1 MNKTRAVF
9 CWSGGKDSS
18 LALYRVLQSGDWDIR
33 YLLTTLN
40 GHHRRISMH
49 GVQEAL
55 LDTQASAIGIP
66 QMKVFTYEA
75 SNSEYEQ
82 QMEKALLQAK
92 AEGIAHV
99 IFGDIFLE
107 DLRVYREQ
115 QLERVGM
122 KAVFPLWKQDT
133 RELLADFL
141 KLGFKTITCCVN
153 DAYLNQ
159 TQVGKIIDTDFIDQL
174 PLAVDPCG
182 ENGEFHTFCF
192 DGPLFTHP
200 VSFTIA
206 EKIYQPLVM
215 KEGDCPVSDDGQ
227 QTKGFWYCELLPV
240 PALNETYLFAVEINN
255 NSFGFG
261 M

>member
-49 GVQEAL
+49 GVQETL
-55 LDTQASAIGIP
+55 LDRQAAAIGIP
-66 QMKVFTYEA
+66 LIKVFTYEA

-82 QMEKALLQAK
+82 QMEQALLRAK
-92 AEGIAHV
+92 SEGIEHV

-133 RELLADFL
+133 RALLADFL

-153 DAYLNQ
+153 DAYLDK
-159 TQVGKIIDTDFIDQL
+159 TQVGKIIAEHFIEQL
-174 PLAVDPCG
+174 PLPVDPCG

-192 DGPLFTHP
+192 DGPLFKEP
-200 VSFTIA
+200 VLFDIA
-206 EKIYQPLVM
+206 ETVYQPLVL
-215 KEGDCPVSDDGQ
+215 KEADCPVNDDGH

-240 PALNETYLFAVEINN
+240 PA
-255 NSFGFG
+255 
-261 M
+261 